1 MALLTELYSTT
12 RTNRNMSLA
21 DNVTNN
27 NVFLYLLD
35 SMGKVKNA
43 NGGRDLTEPLLY
55 GEYTNAKWYDGYET
69 FSVDTSEE
77 VVTAA
82 VYDWKQLGGFS
93 FISGRE
99 EHQNMGKH
107 AAIDLVTAKDEGLI
121 ATLENKAEVGLFN
134 DGVTDPKAWGGLQ
147 LLVADDPT
155 AAGTPGGIDQAD
167 AANAWWRNQT
177 ANPTFADEAAE
188 IAGIQSEMNK
198 MYLATARGKDL
209 TDLWIG
215 DTAAYN
221 AYWSSLQQIQRITN
235 AKLGEAGF
243 HALEFM
249 KAPFVFTPTAPA
261 NHLYALNCDYLRM
274 RKAPGRYFTDEAA
287 QPIQSADYTL
297 FPNWTMS
304 NLTTNNRA
312 RQGVIYWT

>member
-12 RTNRNMSLA
+12 RTNRQMSLA
-21 DNVTNN
+21 DNVTAN
-27 NVFLYLLD
+27 NVFLWLLND
-35 SMGKVKNA
+35 MGKVRNA

-69 FSVDTSEE
+69 FTVETSEE
-77 VVTAA
+77 VITAA

-99 EHQNMGKH
+99 EHQNVGKH
-107 AAIDLVTAKDEGLI
+107 AAVDLVTAKDEGLI

-147 LLVADDPT
+147 YLVADDPT
-155 AAGTPGGIDQAD
+155 AVIEVGGIDQNAE
-167 AANAWWRNQT
+167 AWWRNQT
-177 ANPTFADEAAE
+177 SNPTFADAAAVA
-188 IAGIQSEMNK
+188 AGIQSQMNA
-198 MYLATARGKDL
+198 MYLATSRGKDL
-209 TDLWIG
+209 TDLWLADNVG
-215 DTAAYN
+215 YTG
-221 AYWSSLQQIQRITN
+221 YWESLQANQRLINT
-235 AKLGEAGF
+235 KMGEAGF
-243 HALEFM
+243 HTLEFM
-249 KAPFVFTPTAPA
+249 MAPFVFTPGAPA
-261 NHLYALNCDYLRM
+261 NHVYALNCKFLRM

-304 NLTTNNRA
+304 NLTSNNRA
-312 RQGVIYWT
+312 RQGVIFWT